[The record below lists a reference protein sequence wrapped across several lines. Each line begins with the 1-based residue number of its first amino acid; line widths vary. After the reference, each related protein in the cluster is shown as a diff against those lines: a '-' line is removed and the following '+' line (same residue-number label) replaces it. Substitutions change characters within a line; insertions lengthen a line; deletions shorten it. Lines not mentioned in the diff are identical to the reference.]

1 MHVCALQ
8 SYKYGIEQ
16 ELTKHMKTLKKL
28 SKKSKLIS
36 KSKFR
41 ATKEWK
47 EFRKMIIQE
56 QKVDLIT
63 GSKLTKMAN
72 CHHLDMNA
80 ENYQNLIRDNFIA
93 LNPKSHDV
101 IHFLFRPDWRERLD
115 KIKEILS
122 VMELINITETKV

>member
-1 MHVCALQ
+1 
-8 SYKYGIEQ
+8 
-16 ELTKHMKTLKKL
+16 MKKLKKL

-56 QKVDLIT
+56 QKVDPIT

-72 CHHLDMNA
+72 CHHLDMSE

-101 IHFLFRPDWRERLD
+101 IHFLFRPDWRDRLD
-115 KIKEILS
+115 KIKEILT

>member
-1 MHVCALQ
+1 MQ
-8 SYKYGIEQ
+8 K
-16 ELTKHMKTLKKL
+16 LKKL

-56 QKVDLIT
+56 QKVDPIT
-63 GSKLTKMAN
+63 GAKLTKMAN

-115 KIKEILS
+115 KIKDILTA
-122 VMELINITETKV
+122 MELINITETKV

>member
-1 MHVCALQ
+1 
-8 SYKYGIEQ
+8 
-16 ELTKHMKTLKKL
+16 MKTLKKL
-28 SKKSKLIS
+28 SKKSKMLS

-41 ATKEWK
+41 TTKEWK
-47 EFRKMIIQE
+47 EFRKMIILE
-56 QKVDLIT
+56 QKVDPIT

-101 IHFLFRPDWRERLD
+101 IHFLFRPDWRERLA
-115 KIKEILS
+115 KIEAILR
-122 VMELINITETKV
+122 VMEHINIIDEKI